1 MAASNLDNVASEGS
15 KCRKPL
21 PGLGFT
27 LRQGKNLAGEV
38 AAESRAMS
46 PLTASPRARPPTT
59 FTALYFQLLALTI
72 LWGTSLAAAPNYL
85 ATLPLWL
92 PLLLV
97 ALFYRW
103 IPPRLEEGMRL
114 ALTGLHLLM
123 LAGVNAW
130 QYWMPQ
136 DDLSSRSGFAL
147 LLLAGPITSMA
158 WSFLF
163 VDRPRLG
170 QGLTLLHAGL
180 SSLLVGQWARPTG
193 NEPGLAL
200 IMLLSC
206 VVGGLFGQQ
215 TIRLQRQAQRSAHDA
230 QRDPLTGLF
239 NRRAFDQAVRQTVQG
254 GTLALLD
261 LDHFKAIND
270 HHGHTAGDRV
280 LRVVADVLLDH
291 LPAGSSAYRWGGEEF
306 ALLLPGLFPA
316 EAEDLLDSVRQEVQ
330 VRSFAGGTHVTLS
343 AGLGQYVMPE
353 HLPGIFA
360 EVDAALLAAKRAGR
374 NRVVHAAGQPPRA

>member
-1 MAASNLDNVASEGS
+1 
-15 KCRKPL
+15 
-21 PGLGFT
+21 
-27 LRQGKNLAGEV
+27 
-38 AAESRAMS
+38 MS

-114 ALTGLHLLM
+114 ALTGLHLLL

-215 TIRLQRQAQRSAHDA
+215 TIRLQRQAQRSAQDA

-374 NRVVHAAGQPPRA
+374 NRVVHAAGQPPQA

>member
-1 MAASNLDNVASEGS
+1 
-15 KCRKPL
+15 
-21 PGLGFT
+21 
-27 LRQGKNLAGEV
+27 
-38 AAESRAMS
+38 MS

-72 LWGTSLAAAPNYL
+72 LWSTSLAAAPNYL

-374 NRVVHAAGQPPRA
+374 NRVVHAAGQPPQA